1 MKLFLSILIFSYAF
15 TLADIERKQKIVD
28 MVNNLKTTWKAKVY
42 NREFSHLIGTW
53 KETPETELPEK
64 TTFKTPNEDLPES
77 YDLRDIYP
85 QCETVKEIRDQ
96 SRCGACWAFGATE
109 TMSDRICIHSK
120 GQLQTRVS
128 ALHLLSC
135 CKNCGHG
142 CFGGYNSFA
151 FNFWK
156 NEGIPS
162 GGLYGDTNSCKPYF
176 LPPCEDHM
184 HKCTDYE
191 DTPACENK
199 CIDGYPKTLDEDKT
213 YAESV
218 YCVKGEQNMMKEIY
232 ENGSVETNFVIYEDF
247 VYFETG
253 VYQHITGKYVG
264 IHAVKVLGW
273 GVTEDGTKYWLLANS
288 WGENWGDKGFFK
300 MIRGKNDCGIESAAD
315 TGIPNL

>member
-156 NEGIPS
+156 NE
-162 GGLYGDTNSCKPYF
+162 
-176 LPPCEDHM
+176 
-184 HKCTDYE
+184 
-191 DTPACENK
+191 
-199 CIDGYPKTLDEDKT
+199 
-213 YAESV
+213 
-218 YCVKGEQNMMKEIY
+218 
-232 ENGSVETNFVIYEDF
+232 
-247 VYFETG
+247 
-253 VYQHITGKYVG
+253 
-264 IHAVKVLGW
+264 
-273 GVTEDGTKYWLLANS
+273 
-288 WGENWGDKGFFK
+288 
-300 MIRGKNDCGIESAAD
+300 
-315 TGIPNL
+315 